1 MATIKQMAML
11 GTAAECLYYNHAGY
25 YEIAVPDWK
34 TLPRAM
40 RDQWIASA
48 QEAIEAVGPP
58 RLTRWAEYHDGF
70 NSSKVIARIT
80 PAAPWG
86 ETA

>member
-1 MATIKQMAML
+1 
-11 GTAAECLYYNHAGY
+11 
-25 YEIAVPDWK
+25 
-34 TLPRAM
+34 M

-58 RLTRWAEYHDGF
+58 RLTRWAEYQEGF